1 VERGKSFEMIRI
13 HHYHQIFVLL
23 VLGLLF
29 DLGGQRSKLNEFVG
43 SGLLIRGEF
52 LSSHTAKNNSPGIV
66 HGRCLGVPAHAR
78 AQPVR

>member
-1 VERGKSFEMIRI
+1 MIRI

-29 DLGGQRSKLNEFVG
+29 DLGGSLVKLNEFVG

-78 AQPVR
+78 AQPVQ